1 MTDLGDISAGRALS
15 AARKKKRLRYKKLS
29 SELNIDESYLVA
41 LEEDNFELIPG
52 GEAYVKGFLRSYAKK
67 LDLNPDEIIQ
77 IYSSTREKISNK
89 SSGDLSLQ
97 PKKDNINQTKYLL
110 ALVLVPA
117 LVVVFFLSLAF
128 ILGFPTNQKEQNL
141 ESFKEDD
148 SIQLPEKFG
157 DQTIEIPTTQI
168 EDLDKIIFKVDDSP
182 EESDGDLREVPHSKV
197 DELPKPVISNQNIT
211 SIRVFDDCWLEVFS
225 EKERLI
231 YILAKAGEEYIFEED
246 RLKIIAGNFKNIEIS
261 FNDKIQ
267 DLEDYAN
274 KINVSCIV
282 LPTGNCSEF
291 RTPNS

>member
-1 MTDLGDISAGRALS
+1 MILKPLPLSDIFR
-15 AARKKKRLRYKKLS
+15 
-29 SELNIDESYLVA
+29 V
-41 LEEDNFELIPG
+41 
-52 GEAYVKGFLRSYAKK
+52 
-67 LDLNPDEIIQ
+67 
-77 IYSSTREKISNK
+77 
-89 SSGDLSLQ
+89 
-97 PKKDNINQTKYLL
+97 
-110 ALVLVPA
+110 
-117 LVVVFFLSLAF
+117 
-128 ILGFPTNQKEQNL
+128 NL

-148 SIQLPEKFG
+148 SIQLPEKFE

-211 SIRVFDDCWLEVFS
+211 SIRVYDDCWLEVFS
-225 EKERLI
+225 EKERLL

-246 RLKIIAGNFKNIEIS
+246 RLKIIAGNFKNIKIS

-267 DLEDYAN
+267 NLEDYAN

>member
-1 MTDLGDISAGRALS
+1 MTDLGDISVGRILS

-77 IYSSTREKISNK
+77 IYSSAREKISDK

-97 PKKDNINQTKYLL
+97 PKKDYINQTKYLL

-128 ILGFPTNQKEQNL
+128 ILGFPTNQKEYNL

-148 SIQLPEKFG
+148 SIQLPEKFE

-211 SIRVFDDCWLEVFS
+211 SIRVYDDCWLEVFS
-225 EKERLI
+225 EKERLL

-261 FNDKIQ
+261 FNDKIR

>member
-41 LEEDNFELIPG
+41 LEEDKFELIPG
-52 GEAYVKGFLRSYAKK
+52 GEVYVKGFLRSYAKK

-77 IYSSTREKISNK
+77 IYSSAREKISDK
-89 SSGDLSLQ
+89 SSGNLSLQ
-97 PKKDNINQTKYLL
+97 LKKDNINQTKYL
-110 ALVLVPA
+110 PA

-141 ESFKEDD
+141 ESFKEND
-148 SIQLPEKFG
+148 SIQLPEKFEN
-157 DQTIEIPTTQI
+157 QTIEIPTTQI
-168 EDLDKIIFKVDDSP
+168 EDLEKIIFKVDDSP
-182 EESDGDLREVPHSKV
+182 EESDRDLGELPPPKV
-197 DELPKPVISNQNIT
+197 DEPLKPVITNQNIT
-211 SIRVFDDCWLEVFS
+211 SIRVYDDCWLEVFS
-225 EKERLI
+225 EKERLL

-282 LPTGNCSEF
+282 LPTGSCSEF

>member
-1 MTDLGDISAGRALS
+1 MTDLDDISVGRALS

-67 LDLNPDEIIQ
+67 LDLNPDEIIH
-77 IYSSTREKISNK
+77 IYSSAREKISDK
-89 SSGDLSLQ
+89 TSGDLSLQ
-97 PKKDNINQTKYLL
+97 LKKVNINQMKYL
-110 ALVLVPA
+110 PA

-128 ILGFPTNQKEQNL
+128 ILGFPINQKEQNL
-141 ESFKEDD
+141 ESFKQDD
-148 SIQLPEKFG
+148 NIPLPEKFK

-182 EESDGDLREVPHSKV
+182 EESDRELRELPPSRV

-211 SIRVFDDCWLEVFS
+211 SIKVYDDCWLEVFS
-225 EKERLI
+225 EKERLL

-267 DLEDYAN
+267 NLEDYAN

>member
-1 MTDLGDISAGRALS
+1 MTDLGDISVGRTLS

-41 LEEDNFELIPG
+41 LEEDKFELIPG
-52 GEAYVKGFLRSYAKK
+52 GEVYVKGFLRSYVKK

-77 IYSSTREKISNK
+77 IYSSAREKISDK
-89 SSGDLSLQ
+89 SSGNLSLQ
-97 PKKDNINQTKYLL
+97 LKKDNINQTKYL
-110 ALVLVPA
+110 PA

-148 SIQLPEKFG
+148 SIQLPEKFE

-168 EDLDKIIFKVDDSP
+168 EDLEKIIFKVDDSP
-182 EESDGDLREVPHSKV
+182 EESDRDLRELPPPKV
-197 DELPKPVISNQNIT
+197 DESLKPVITNQNIT
-211 SIRVFDDCWLEVFS
+211 SIRVYDDCWLEVFS
-225 EKERLI
+225 ENERLL
-231 YILAKAGEEYIFEED
+231 YILAKEGEKYIFEED
-246 RLKIIAGNFKNIEIS
+246 RIKIIAGNFKNIEIS

-267 DLEDYAN
+267 NLEDYAN

-282 LPTGNCSEF
+282 LPTGSCSEF

>member
-1 MTDLGDISAGRALS
+1 MTDLGDISVGRALS

-77 IYSSTREKISNK
+77 IYSSREKISDK

-110 ALVLVPA
+110 ALV
-117 LVVVFFLSLAF
+117 VVFFLSLAF
-128 ILGFPTNQKEQNL
+128 ILGFPTNQKEHNL

-148 SIQLPEKFG
+148 SIQLPEKFE

-168 EDLDKIIFKVDDSP
+168 EDLDKIIFKVDNSP
-182 EESDGDLREVPHSKV
+182 EESDRDLRELPPSTV

-211 SIRVFDDCWLEVFS
+211 SIRVYDDCWLEVFS
-225 EKERLI
+225 EKERLL

-267 DLEDYAN
+267 NLEDYAN

>member
-77 IYSSTREKISNK
+77 IYSSEREKNSDK
-89 SSGDLSLQ
+89 TSSDLSLQ
-97 PKKDNINQTKYLL
+97 LKKDNINQTKYLA

-148 SIQLPEKFG
+148 SIQLPEKFEG
-157 DQTIEIPTTQI
+157 QTIEIPTTQI

-182 EESDGDLREVPHSKV
+182 EESDKDLRELPPSKV

-267 DLEDYAN
+267 NLEDYAN

>member
-77 IYSSTREKISNK
+77 IYSSREKISDK

-211 SIRVFDDCWLEVFS
+211 SIRVYDDCWLEVFS
-225 EKERLI
+225 EKERLL
-231 YILAKAGEEYIFEED
+231 YILAEAGEEYIFEED

>member
-1 MTDLGDISAGRALS
+1 MTDLGDISVGRTLS
-15 AARKKKRLRYKKLS
+15 EARKKKRLRYKKLS

-67 LDLNPDEIIQ
+67 LDLNPDEIIH
-77 IYSSTREKISNK
+77 IYSSAREKISDK

-97 PKKDNINQTKYLL
+97 PKKDNINQKKYFLE
-110 ALVLVPA
+110 LVLVPA

-148 SIQLPEKFG
+148 SIQLPEKFEG
-157 DQTIEIPTTQI
+157 QTIEIPTTQI

-182 EESDGDLREVPHSKV
+182 EESDKDLRELPPSKV

-267 DLEDYAN
+267 NLEDYAN

>member
-77 IYSSTREKISNK
+77 IYSSARIKNSDK
-89 SSGDLSLQ
+89 SSGDQSLQ
-97 PKKDNINQTKYLL
+97 LKKDNINQTRYL
-110 ALVLVPA
+110 PA

-128 ILGFPTNQKEQNL
+128 ILGFPANQKEHNL
-141 ESFKEDD
+141 KSFKEDN
-148 SIQLPEKFG
+148 SIQLPEKFE
-157 DQTIEIPTTQI
+157 DQAIEIPITQI

-182 EESDGDLREVPHSKV
+182 EESDRDLREVPPSKV

-211 SIRVFDDCWLEVFS
+211 SIRVYDDCWLEVFS
-225 EKERLI
+225 EKERLL
-231 YILAKAGEEYIFEED
+231 YILAKAGEEYIFKED

-267 DLEDYAN
+267 NLEDNAN

-282 LPTGNCSEF
+282 LPAGNCSEF

>member
-1 MTDLGDISAGRALS
+1 MTDLADISVGRTLS

-77 IYSSTREKISNK
+77 IYSSARERISDK

-97 PKKDNINQTKYLL
+97 RKKDNINQTKYF
-110 ALVLVPA
+110 PA
-117 LVVVFFLSLAF
+117 LVVVFFLSLVF
-128 ILGFPTNQKEQNL
+128 ILGFPTNQKAQNL

-148 SIQLPEKFG
+148 SIQLPEKFE

-168 EDLDKIIFKVDDSP
+168 EDLDKIILKVDDSP
-182 EESDGDLREVPHSKV
+182 EESDRDLRELAPSKV

-225 EKERLI
+225 EKERLL

-267 DLEDYAN
+267 NLEDYAN

>member
-1 MTDLGDISAGRALS
+1 MTDLGDISVGRALS

-67 LDLNPDEIIQ
+67 LDLNPDEIIH
-77 IYSSTREKISNK
+77 IYSSAREKISDK
-89 SSGDLSLQ
+89 TSEDSSLQ
-97 PKKDNINQTKYLL
+97 LKKVNINQIKYLL
-110 ALVLVPA
+110 A

-148 SIQLPEKFG
+148 NTQLPEKFK

-168 EDLDKIIFKVDDSP
+168 EDLDKIIFKIDDTP
-182 EESDGDLREVPHSKV
+182 EESDRELRELPPSRV

-211 SIRVFDDCWLEVFS
+211 SIRVYDDCWLEVFS
-225 EKERLI
+225 EKERLL

-267 DLEDYAN
+267 NLEDYAN

-282 LPTGNCSEF
+282 LPAGNCSEF

>member
-29 SELNIDESYLVA
+29 SELNIDESYLIA

-77 IYSSTREKISNK
+77 IYSSGREKNSDK
-89 SSGDLSLQ
+89 TSSDLSLQ
-97 PKKDNINQTKYLL
+97 LKKDNINQTKYLA

-148 SIQLPEKFG
+148 SIQLPEKFE

-182 EESDGDLREVPHSKV
+182 EESDGDLREVPHSEV

-225 EKERLI
+225 EKERLL
-231 YILAKAGEEYIFEED
+231 YILAEAGEEYIFEED

>member
-1 MTDLGDISAGRALS
+1 MTDLGDISVGRTLS

-77 IYSSTREKISNK
+77 IYSSAREKISDK
-89 SSGDLSLQ
+89 SLGDLSLQ
-97 PKKDNINQTKYLL
+97 RKKDNINQTKYL
-110 ALVLVPA
+110 PA
-117 LVVVFFLSLAF
+117 LVVVFFLSLVF
-128 ILGFPTNQKEQNL
+128 ILGFPTHQKEHNL

-148 SIQLPEKFG
+148 SIQLPEKFE

-168 EDLDKIIFKVDDSP
+168 EDLDKIIFKVDNSP
-182 EESDGDLREVPHSKV
+182 EESDRDLRELPPSTV
-197 DELPKPVISNQNIT
+197 DELPKPVILNQNIT
-211 SIRVFDDCWLEVFS
+211 SIRVYDDCWLEVFS

-231 YILAKAGEEYIFEED
+231 YILAQAGEEYIFEED

-267 DLEDYAN
+267 NLEDYAN

>member
-1 MTDLGDISAGRALS
+1 MTNLGEISAGKALS

-67 LDLNPDEIIQ
+67 LELNPDEIIQ
-77 IYSSTREKISNK
+77 IYSSAREKTSDKISGNL
-89 SSGDLSLQ
+89 GLQ
-97 PKKDNINQTKYLL
+97 IKKDNKSLSKYLSAIVVIL
-110 ALVLVPA
+110 FISLV
-117 LVVVFFLSLAF
+117 F
-128 ILGFPTNQKEQNL
+128 ILGFPANQKEQAL
-141 ESFKEDD
+141 DSLKEDV
-148 SIQLPEKFG
+148 SIVLSEKFE
-157 DQTIEIPTTQI
+157 DQTKEIPTTPI
-168 EDLDKIIFKVDDSP
+168 EDLDKIVSKLDDFP
-182 EESDGDLREVPHSKV
+182 EDSARDLRELTPPKV
-197 DELPKPVISNQNIT
+197 DEPTKPAISNQNVT
-211 SIRVFDDCWLEVFS
+211 FIRVYDDCWLEVFS
-225 EKERLI
+225 EKERLL

>member
-1 MTDLGDISAGRALS
+1 MTDLGDISVGRALS

-29 SELNIDESYLVA
+29 SELNIDESYLIA

-77 IYSSTREKISNK
+77 IYSSGRKKNSDKT
-89 SSGDLSLQ
+89 SSDLSLQ
-97 PKKDNINQTKYLL
+97 LKKDNINQTKYLA

-117 LVVVFFLSLAF
+117 IVVVFFLSLAF

-148 SIQLPEKFG
+148 SIQLPEKFE
-157 DQTIEIPTTQI
+157 DQTIEIPTAQI
-168 EDLDKIIFKVDDSP
+168 EDLDKIILKVDDSQ
-182 EESDGDLREVPHSKV
+182 EESDRDLRELAPSKV
-197 DELPKPVISNQNIT
+197 DELSKPVISNQNIT

-225 EKERLI
+225 EKERLL
-231 YILAKAGEEYIFEED
+231 YILAKEGEEYIFEED
-246 RLKIIAGNFKNIEIS
+246 RLKIITGNFKNIEIS

-267 DLEDYAN
+267 NLEDYAN